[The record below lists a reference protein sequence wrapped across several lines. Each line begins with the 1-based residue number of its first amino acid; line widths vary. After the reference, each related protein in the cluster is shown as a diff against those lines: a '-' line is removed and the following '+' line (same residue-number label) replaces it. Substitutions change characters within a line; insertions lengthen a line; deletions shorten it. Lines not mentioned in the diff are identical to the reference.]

1 MDCSHKHNLPSD
13 GTPLKPSPTLD
24 HWRESSAIAP
34 LSYPDGHDGWIALQQ
49 EVAQEILMDTRFS
62 QQPHRFPGFAPE
74 LAKEDFV
81 DELDRLAITSA
92 DLLALDGDQHRKCR
106 KTVTSKFS
114 FKAVNSYAE
123 AVSALVSRQLCHLL
137 EQAQPVDLTEHFS
150 EPISIANHAF
160 VLGIPD
166 SMVKDFERTFVGE
179 VSREERIQFLRD
191 VYQCKLANPGDDVIS
206 HLIQSELTQA
216 EIEGLIYVFFT
227 SGRDS
232 VAYMISTSMVAL
244 LQNPDQL
251 AKLRNNLPVSQEAVE
266 ELMRY
271 CAMFVTL
278 FPRTALEDVEIAGQ
292 FISTGESISVSP
304 VAVNRDPRIWN
315 EPNSLKLD
323 REVRAHLSFGHGI
336 HGCLG
341 QQLARLVIQE
351 SLTQLLKAINSLEL
365 ISAEQLEPMEFAHP
379 VATYKVGKVFL
390 KFEKQRTI

>member
-1 MDCSHKHNLPSD
+1 MDCPHKHNLPSD

-24 HWRESSAIAP
+24 HWRESSAITP
-34 LSYPDGHDGWIALQQ
+34 LSFPDGHEGWIALEQQ
-49 EVAQEILMDTRFS
+49 ISQEILMDTRFS
-62 QQPHRFPGFAPE
+62 QQPHRFPGLAPQQTPE
-74 LAKEDFV
+74 GFI
-81 DELDRLAITSA
+81 DERDKLAITTA

-114 FKAVNSYAE
+114 FKAVNSYTE
-123 AVSALVSRQLCHLL
+123 AVSALVSKQLSHLL
-137 EQAQPVDLTEHFS
+137 EQPQPVDLTEHFS

-166 SMVKDFERTFVGE
+166 SMVKEFERTFVGS
-179 VSREERIQFLRD
+179 VSREERITYLRE
-191 VYQCKLANPGDDVIS
+191 VYQYKLENPGEDVIS

-216 EIEGLIYVFFT
+216 EVEGLIYVFFT

-251 AKLRNNLPVSQEAVE
+251 NLLRNSLPVPAEAIE
-266 ELMRY
+266 ELMRF

-278 FPRTALEDVEIAGQ
+278 FPRTALEDLELYGEKIQAGQ
-292 FISTGESISVSP
+292 SISVSP
-304 VAVNRDPRIWN
+304 VAVNRDPRIWS

-323 REVRAHLSFGHGI
+323 REVKAHLSFGHGI

-351 SLTQLLKAINSLEL
+351 SLTQLLRAINSIEL
-365 ISAEQLEPMEFAHP
+365 VSAEQLEPMEFAHP
-379 VATYKVGKVFL
+379 VATYKVGSVFINF
-390 KFEKQRTI
+390 KK